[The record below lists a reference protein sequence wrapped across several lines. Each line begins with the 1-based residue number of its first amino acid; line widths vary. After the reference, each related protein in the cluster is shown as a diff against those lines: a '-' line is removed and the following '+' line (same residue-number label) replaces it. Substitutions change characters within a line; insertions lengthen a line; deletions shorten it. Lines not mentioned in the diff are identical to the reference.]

1 MFKSL
6 KLFIVL
12 LFVGF
17 QTIAQN
23 KENKWVV
30 GAGIGVAK
38 FASEDAKVV
47 GDQFNFQLP
56 KVNVSRYFYNGLTLD
71 AGLSFN
77 TINKIPSLFK
87 NSVPYFSVDITTRYD
102 FGKMN
107 DNLVPYI
114 AFGGS
119 FVSVNSKAA
128 STFNLGGGGTF
139 WLNPRYGINVQLLFK
154 NVLKDTAT
162 AKPHIYFSTGI
173 VYSLKLRTLIP
184 RLWNTTN

>member
-56 KVNVSRYFYNGLTLD
+56 KVN
-71 AGLSFN
+71 
-77 TINKIPSLFK
+77 
-87 NSVPYFSVDITTRYD
+87 
-102 FGKMN
+102 
-107 DNLVPYI
+107 
-114 AFGGS
+114 
-119 FVSVNSKAA
+119 
-128 STFNLGGGGTF
+128 GGGTF